1 MRQLPFF
8 VLVLAMTALA
18 GCTPWATYPPIEGA
32 ASINDPQFAPIP
44 ELMAEAIAYGSEHYG
59 LDPVEGEPIVY
70 NLPPNTAPRV
80 YERVTDRLGD
90 ARPMVEGDDHAY
102 HVTSV
107 RVRTTNAQ
115 VDLICPRSDGHH
127 ELVEISFKQTFTKGY
142 EVRDARLWRVH
153 VEVPEPNFVPY
164 PQPEEDTAVATEPTE
179 TDE

>member
-1 MRQLPFF
+1 MRQLPFL

-44 ELMAEAIAYGSEHYG
+44 QLMAEAISYGSEHYG
-59 LDPVEGEPIVY
+59 MGPVDGETIVY

-80 YERVTDRLGD
+80 YERVTDRIGN
-90 ARPMVEGDDHAY
+90 ARPMVDGDEYAY

-107 RVRTTNAQ
+107 RVRTTDAQ
-115 VDLICPRSDGHH
+115 VDLICPRDDGHH
-127 ELVEISFKQTFTKGY
+127 ELVEISFKQKLTGY
-142 EVRDARLWRVH
+142 QVADARLWRVH
-153 VEVPEPNFVPY
+153 VTVPEANFVPY
-164 PQPEEDTAVATEPTE
+164 PQKEEDTAVATEPTE